1 MMNSLQSRA
10 NFLRACLACLL
21 LSSQM
26 VLGQIVDP
34 QNVLIRNVQL
44 IEGGAET
51 EGIAVNILIKD
62 NKLDLVSKDKIPV
75 DEAAMAVDAR
85 NGFLLGKLTI
95 GETPSFIILNQDPR
109 ENFET
114 LLDTSEPTIF
124 AIHDGR
130 LFRNSLF
137 EVGAAEIAAEKKKK
151 EQLGWTAYSPPP
163 MALPLNYQDTT
174 KWNRWESKYVSGIFI
189 AAAVLDN
196 QQWLTQDG
204 SSRQQVRDLELF
216 EGGEVRGV
224 RVGIA
229 GTLNFETPWIYTIA
243 GATNVFDKGFEV
255 QQKDS
260 FTLFDYRVDIPLA
273 KKYNLSVGKQKEPIS
288 MERIMSMI
296 QLPMQERTS
305 VSDALMPSRNTG
317 AVLSGT
323 ALDQRMS
330 WAGGLFNDFLE
341 SGNSF
346 GNSSTQLVGRVTWV
360 PYVSEDDSNLVHL
373 GFGMR
378 YSDAK
383 EGLRYL
389 TEPEFNK
396 APIYVDTGVND
407 MPFSADS
414 SMLYNLEASWRKGPY
429 WLAAEYVSNR
439 VDAAALGDPI
449 LGGYHVTAS
458 WILSGEMREYRNK
471 TGIFGPVPVAKT
483 VNQGGWGA
491 WELGFRYSD
500 LDLTDG
506 LIDGGEMDIL
516 SLGVSW
522 WLTPMFNVNMNYRY
536 ITLDRFGVV
545 GNSSGI
551 MTRVVL
557 VLE

>member
-1 MMNSLQSRA
+1 
-10 NFLRACLACLL
+10 
-21 LSSQM
+21 M
-26 VLGQIVDP
+26 VFGQIVDP

-62 NKLDLVSKDKIPV
+62 NKLDLVSKDLIPV

-114 LLDTSEPTIF
+114 LLDTSESTIF

-137 EVGAAEIAAEKKKK
+137 EVGAAEIAAEREK
-151 EQLGWTAYSPPP
+151 EELLGWTAYSPPP
-163 MALPLNYQDTT
+163 MALPLTYQDAS
-174 KWNRWESKYVSGIFI
+174 KWNRWETKYVSGIFL
-189 AAAVLDN
+189 AGLVLDN
-196 QQWLTQDG
+196 QQWLSQDTG
-204 SSRQQVRDLELF
+204 SEQQVGNLKIT
-216 EGGEVRGV
+216 EGGEIRGL
-224 RVGIA
+224 RVGAA
-229 GTLNFETPWIYTIA
+229 GTIHLETPWIYTIF
-243 GATNVFDKGFEV
+243 GATNVFDKGFERE
-255 QQKDS
+255 QPDS
-260 FTLFDYRVDIPLA
+260 FVLFDYRLDIPLSNGI
-273 KKYNLSVGKQKEPIS
+273 NLSVGKQKEPLS

-305 VSDALMPSRNTG
+305 VSDALMPARNTG

-323 ALDQRMS
+323 ALNHRMT

-341 SGNSF
+341 SGKSF
-346 GNSSTQLVGRVTWV
+346 GNSSTQLVGRVTWL

-373 GFGMR
+373 GFGLR
-378 YSDAK
+378 YSNAK

-407 MPFSADS
+407 MPFAADS

-439 VDAAALGDPI
+439 IDAAALGDPI

-458 WILSGEMREYRNK
+458 WILSGEMREYRSK
-471 TGIFGPVPVAKT
+471 MGIFGH
-483 VNQGGWGA
+483 
-491 WELGFRYSD
+491 
-500 LDLTDG
+500 
-506 LIDGGEMDIL
+506 
-516 SLGVSW
+516 
-522 WLTPMFNVNMNYRY
+522 RY
-536 ITLDRFGVV
+536 ITLNRFGVV

-551 MTRVVL
+551 MTRVL
-557 VLE
+557 LLLE